1 MGQDKN
7 ADSDI
12 TQTGCLINNA
22 DLGIIN
28 NKNEEEIVGDPL
40 NGESGGGGGCYVI
53 VSSPKDYEI
62 TTTFPLPYSYGFYGR
77 DRVESVELDSVGLEE
92 DVFTWERCEL
102 VLYIVVCFFVVCFV
116 YSGLFVN

>member
-28 NKNEEEIVGDPL
+28 NDDKEEIVGDPL
-40 NGESGGGGGCYVI
+40 NGESGGGGCYVI

-102 VLYIVVCFFVVCFV
+102 VL
-116 YSGLFVN
+116 

>member
-1 MGQDKN
+1 MG
-7 ADSDI
+7 S
-12 TQTGCLINNA
+12 
-22 DLGIIN
+22 
-28 NKNEEEIVGDPL
+28 PL
-40 NGESGGGGGCYVI
+40 NGESGGGGGGCYVI